1 MGITIRHDAA
11 AIGAT
16 GGGGGGSGR
25 KYDVMLRQQA
35 EQQNQR
41 SRLWENDR
49 ERMLDQ
55 NQAMNQNVIRQKE
68 LDAANERAD
77 ANWARNQKATADQQK
92 AAATAARS
100 TQRGTIKDGIDSGEF
115 DQSDIDKLNKFL
127 GAEDSILNDPQLS
140 DEQKDSALA
149 ENQGRIDS
157 IMQRRRPR
165 QQQGPPPYV
174 QADPKIKADISKLIR
189 DELNAS
195 GQEYTDAELFELEE
209 EYYNRRYG
217 VGAQQGGGQAPSPQ
231 GGPAMPQ
238 GGRAAP
244 APMAPQGGAA
254 PQAPAEQNWATADG
268 FVPAP
273 DATIIMDSTTGQFMV
288 PTTTGTTVTFRTEGE
303 AKQFLA
309 GNQASTAA
317 PVTPQPPATAA
328 PQAPAPAVPA
338 TPLAPDPAAA
348 GGPATQPAAPPQ
360 VSTEDWSPWDIKN
373 HGEDSRGFFKGVKP
387 RTGTDIKPYKF
398 SNGHQGFKVLRE
410 GGGASTFASRAAAE
424 AFLASGQVA
433 PQPEQQAPQA
443 GAQPPAQAA
452 PPAQPPAGQPPAET
466 PPPQAGAQ
474 PPAQA
479 PPPIQPPA
487 ETPPP
492 QAGAQPPA
500 QAAPPAQDP
509 PPPEKQVRRF
519 GKKPEQPPDTATK
532 AFQEPKVRD
541 YWVGRAESRI
551 KREYDQKMAEYV
563 DADPGTMTKPE
574 YPPESAIW
582 DMAEGMWT
590 DYNKRGKEPEAPPA
604 NAPGT
609 PPAGQ
614 PPAVAPPT
622 QPGGQPPVN
631 TQRPANAPPA
641 GPPPADP
648 QRSSLA
654 EREMPKS
661 TRGMD
666 PAKLPGQV
674 YGKSPAPDAKVQVSA
689 DGKDVSVMM
698 DNGTPKK
705 FNSRQDAHKFLD
717 DSTVDRLA
725 KELQASSA
733 KPGKSL
739 SWDRAMQ
746 SAGDPGSPRQ
756 KYYERAQQ
764 FAKNKPKH
772 IQDAILTLLT
782 DSSAEDDMRKAADI
796 LAIAGIDIFDLEGKE
811 KKKTR

>member
-16 GGGGGGSGR
+16 SGGSGGSGR
-25 KYDVMLRQQA
+25 KYDLMLRQQA

-41 SRLWENDR
+41 FRVLEKDR

-55 NQAMNQNVIRQKE
+55 NQAMNQNVMRQNE
-68 LDAANERAD
+68 LNVANERAD
-77 ANWARNQKATADQQK
+77 AVWARNQKATADQQK
-92 AAATAARS
+92 AAAAAARA

-115 DQSDIDKLNKFL
+115 DKPDIDKLNKFL
-127 GAEDSILNDPQLS
+127 AAEDSILNDPQLS
-140 DEQKDSALA
+140 DEQKASALA

-157 IMQRRRPR
+157 IVQRRRPR

-174 QADPKIKADISKLIR
+174 QADPKIKAEISKLIR
-189 DELNAS
+189 DELRAS
-195 GQEYTDAELFELEE
+195 GQDYTDAELFELEE

-238 GGRAAP
+238 GGPAAP

-254 PQAPAEQNWATADG
+254 PQAPAEQDWATAAG

-273 DATIIMDSTTGQFMV
+273 DATIIADSTTGVFYV
-288 PTTTGTTVTFRTEGE
+288 RDTRGTTVTFRTEDE

-309 GNQASTAA
+309 GNQASPAA
-317 PVTPQPPATAA
+317 PATPQPPGPAA
-328 PQAPAPAVPA
+328 PQAPAPAAPA
-338 TPLAPDPAAA
+338 TPLTPAPAAA
-348 GGPATQPAAPPQ
+348 GEPDPQPEAPPQ
-360 VSTEDWSPWDIKN
+360 VSTDGWSPWDIKN

-387 RTGTDIKPYKF
+387 RTGTEIKPYKF

-424 AFLASGQVA
+424 AFLASGQAA

-443 GAQPPAQAA
+443 GGQPPVQPP
-452 PPAQPPAGQPPAET
+452 PPAQPPVET

-474 PPAQA
+474 PPAQS
-479 PPPIQPPA
+479 P
-487 ETPPP
+487 
-492 QAGAQPPA
+492 PPA
-500 QAAPPAQDP
+500 QEPPA
-509 PPPEKQVRRF
+509 PEKQPRRF
-519 GKKPEQPPDTATK
+519 GKKTEQPPDTATK

-541 YWVGRAESRI
+541 YWVGRAEARI
-551 KREYDQKMAEYV
+551 KRDYDQAMAEYI

-604 NAPGT
+604 SAAGT

-614 PPAVAPPT
+614 PPAGAPPT

-631 TQRPANAPPA
+631 TQPPVSAPPA
-641 GPPPADP
+641 GQPPADP
-648 QRSSLA
+648 RPA
-654 EREMPKS
+654 EREMPKG
-661 TRGMD
+661 TQGMD
-666 PAKLPGQV
+666 PTKLPGQV
-674 YGKSPAPDAKVQVSA
+674 YGKNPAPDANVQVSA

-705 FNSRQDAHKFLD
+705 FNSRQDAQKFLD
-717 DSTVDRLA
+717 DATVDRLA

-733 KPGKSL
+733 KRGKPL
-739 SWDRAMQ
+739 SWDDAMQ

-756 KYYERAQQ
+756 KYYETVQQ